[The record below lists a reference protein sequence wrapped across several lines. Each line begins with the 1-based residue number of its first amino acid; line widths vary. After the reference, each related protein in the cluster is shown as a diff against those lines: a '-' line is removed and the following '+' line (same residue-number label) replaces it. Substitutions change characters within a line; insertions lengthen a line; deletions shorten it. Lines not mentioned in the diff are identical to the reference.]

1 MDINK
6 EFNKVSQELQEACEI
21 LNIIYIDAS
30 MALEGH
36 WDKSDDGFES
46 QQILIEKFL
55 DKVNY
60 KIEYYK
66 SEELEDND

>member
-1 MDINK
+1 MEVYK

-21 LNIIYIDAS
+21 LNTIYIDAS

-36 WDKSDDGFES
+36 WDKSNDGFES

-55 DKVNY
+55 DKVGY